1 MSSLKVLIEPLRRAV
16 RDAPGVIRLR
26 EISGGTSMDGT
37 QLLDAVSAQATVL
50 RRAGVAPGNC
60 VLIRC
65 PNDAS
70 FVVAVLACW
79 EADVACLLADGA
91 TTQEEIERLVTLFHP
106 VAALGEPPGTAAKRA
121 PSLICWSPGRGE
133 SSRPDLPRSTAA
145 IKLTSGTTSQAR
157 GVVITSSQLLAGGRQ
172 ILQTMDIQPGDINI
186 AAISMSHSYGF
197 DNLIL
202 PLALQGSPIAV
213 LPTGLPEHL
222 MTALGMKERCVF
234 PGVPYLFD
242 LLTRAR
248 SASRPSGLRLCIS
261 AGSPLT
267 SAVARA
273 FRERYGLYIH
283 SFYGT
288 TETGGI
294 AFEREPQDDPVEGC
308 VGTPLRGVSVT
319 LEPQTGTGT
328 DTSSGRVIVRSAAV
342 AQGCRPSNPSSD
354 DPADG
359 RFATADLGRL
369 DGDGRLHLIGRI
381 SHLVNVAGRKVN
393 PVEVEQALRALP
405 RVRDV
410 AIVTVRDPRRGQA
423 LGACV
428 EAEKG
433 VRRESILEALGARLP
448 RYKIPRVL
456 RVVQALPR
464 TDRGKPDMSRIRDLI
479 ASGRGE
485 TRTD

>member
-1 MSSLKVLIEPLRRAV
+1 MSSLRVLFEPLHRAV
-16 RDAPGVIRLR
+16 RDAPDVIRLR
-26 EISGGTSMDGT
+26 EFPSGTSMDGT
-37 QLLDAVSAQATVL
+37 QLLDAVSSQAAVL
-50 RRAGVAPGNC
+50 RRAGVAPGDC

-65 PNDAS
+65 PNSAA

-79 EADVACLLADGA
+79 EADASCLLTDGA
-91 TTQEEIERLVTLFHP
+91 STQAEIERLVGLFHP
-106 VAALGEPPGTAAKRA
+106 AAALGVPADKVARCS
-121 PSLICWSPGRGE
+121 PSLICWSPGRSEG
-133 SSRPDLPRSTAA
+133 SHPSLPRSTAA
-145 IKLTSGTTSQAR
+145 IKLTSGTTGRAR
-157 GVVITSSQLLAGGRQ
+157 GVVVTCSQLIAGGRQ
-172 ILQTMDIQPGDINI
+172 ILQTMNIQPGDINI
-186 AAISMSHSYGF
+186 GAISMSHSYGF

-213 LPTGLPEHL
+213 LPAGLPEHL
-222 MTALGMKERCVF
+222 MAALGMRESCVF

-242 LLTRAR
+242 LLTRTR
-248 SASRPSGLRLCIS
+248 SAARPSGLRLCIS
-261 AGSPLT
+261 AGSPLP

-273 FRERYGLYIH
+273 FQDRFGLDLH

-308 VGTPLRGVSVT
+308 VGTPLEGVHLT
-319 LEPQTGTGT
+319 LEPQPGTGT
-328 DTSSGRVIVRSAAV
+328 DPDSGRVVVRSAAV
-342 AQGCRPSNPSSD
+342 AQGCWPVDLSSE
-354 DPADG
+354 DPAGG

-369 DGDGRLHLIGRI
+369 DEHGRLHLVGRLN
-381 SHLVNVAGRKVN
+381 HLVNVAGRKVN

-405 RVRDV
+405 RVRDA

-428 EAEKG
+428 EAERG
-433 VRRESILEALGARLP
+433 LRRESILEALGERLP

-464 TDRGKPDMSRIRDLI
+464 TQRGKPDLTRIRDLL
-479 ASGRGE
+479 ASDRAAS
-485 TRTD
+485 RAD